1 MRSDMN
7 EPIESSMLTQL
18 FLRLRRRGYTLGMA
32 EYRAGLQA
40 LQAGYGADEQT
51 FLATIEI
58 LWCHNRSQQNQ
69 IGAEW
74 EEVKKLQPRLVDRE
88 DRIPS
93 DRGQFDREDDREYN
107 PPIDIDDRT
116 EITRDSSLIPKS
128 EVATLPILSPL
139 FNPIDRDDLLSLQS
153 YFPLS
158 RRSMIYGWRF
168 LRRMVADGCLDVLDV
183 PATIQA
189 VSDRGYYLAPVYRRR
204 ERNAARL
211 LLLID
216 QNGSMMPFH
225 RFTRD
230 LIETARLESPLA
242 PENVM
247 VCYFHNVPGAH
258 LYGDLYLTEPILT
271 ADLLGQCDR
280 DTSVL
285 IVSDAGAARGY
296 RRQERIQTTTRFLL
310 RLRQHTNLVAWLN
323 PMPSKR
329 WAGSSAEILAYLV
342 SMRQMDRQGFGEA
355 IDIIRG
361 LTAADG
367 GEL

>member
-1 MRSDMN
+1 MSDVKIGADEM
-7 EPIESSMLTQL
+7 TQL
-18 FLRLRRRGYTLGMA
+18 FLRLRRRGYKLGMS
-32 EYRAGLQA
+32 EYQAGLQA
-40 LQAGYGADEQT
+40 LEAGYGANEQI

-69 IGAEW
+69 IATEW
-74 EEVKKLQPRLVDRE
+74 EEVKKLQPRLVDRD
-88 DRIPS
+88 DRAS
-93 DRGQFDREDDREYN
+93 RDRGQFREEDDRDVN
-107 PPIDIDDRT
+107 PQIDINDR
-116 EITRDSSLIPKS
+116 EESTRDISPISKS
-128 EVATLPILSPL
+128 EVATVPILSPL
-139 FNPIDRDDLLSLQS
+139 FNPIEREDLLSLQS

-168 LRRMVADGCLDVLDV
+168 LRRMVADGCLDAVDI

-230 LIETARLESPLA
+230 LVETAQVESPLT

-247 VCYFHNVPGAH
+247 VFYSHNVPGSH

-271 ADLLGQCDR
+271 ADILGQCDR
-280 DTSVL
+280 DTSIL

-310 RLRQHTNLVAWLN
+310 RLRQYTNLVAWLN

-329 WAGSSAEILAYLV
+329 WEGSSAEILAYLA